1 MTAGSIEVGRGGFTS
16 RQGNIEWSRTLGE
29 ENAPKTQ
36 ASARTVSL
44 LPNVIDL
51 LKTLLPLH
59 AKAEDYVFTDEQ
71 GRPIDQNEFGRKFGD
86 YYGCSR

>member
-1 MTAGSIEVGRGGFTS
+1 MKWGAVDLLAAKAS
-16 RQGNIEWSRTLGE
+16 IEWSRTLGE

-36 ASARTVSL
+36 ASARTFSL

-86 YYGCSR
+86 YYGC